1 MTWGQLRFHCR
12 RMMQRGRFEG
22 LQQVRQMRGKRILSE
37 QTTTIASVACQ
48 DEVVRRATVGCLLR
62 FPRIVN
68 FNIAQKNTQ
77 PKTHELRVAFL
88 IVCRLMLTCSIRE
101 PYEFGPM
108 VPIHE
113 PTTRPMLPVWPAR

>member
-1 MTWGQLRFHCR
+1 
-12 RMMQRGRFEG
+12 MQRGRFEG

-37 QTTTIASVACQ
+37 QTTPIASVACQ